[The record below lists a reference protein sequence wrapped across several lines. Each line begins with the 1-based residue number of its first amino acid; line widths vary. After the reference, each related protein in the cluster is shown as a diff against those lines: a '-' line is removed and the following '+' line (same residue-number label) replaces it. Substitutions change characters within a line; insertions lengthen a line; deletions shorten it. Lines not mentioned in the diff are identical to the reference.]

1 MRSREDIYSK
11 EWCDLVFEGRN
22 KAYGAYK
29 LREQT
34 GARYRC
40 VLTLLLGTLLAF
52 ALVQGGWALYVHYIT
67 ARNMKETED
76 ALSKKPS
83 ELKEGYKVKFL
94 ATARQAPTVRTAPG
108 AKSAAHPKIV
118 DGLPP
123 LEVIG
128 TDGPID
134 YDPEGKVITTPIVDT
149 TGIHDETLPIAKQ
162 KVVPTEQV
170 SQMPDFPGGL
180 RAFMKWLDEHIV
192 YPSNCI
198 TAKKEGSITLTFIVG
213 KDGYAKDFDVK
224 NAFDSAIYRTAMD
237 ALKRMPK
244 WKPGTNEQGE
254 PTDVRIT
261 IPVDFKLN

>member
-67 ARNMKETED
+67 ARNMKEAED

-134 YDPEGKVITTPIVDT
+134 YDPEDKEQQYYLSEITKYNVTKI
-149 TGIHDETLPIAKQ
+149 G
-162 KVVPTEQV
+162 
-170 SQMPDFPGGL
+170 
-180 RAFMKWLDEHIV
+180 
-192 YPSNCI
+192 
-198 TAKKEGSITLTFIVG
+198 
-213 KDGYAKDFDVK
+213 
-224 NAFDSAIYRTAMD
+224 
-237 ALKRMPK
+237 
-244 WKPGTNEQGE
+244 
-254 PTDVRIT
+254 
-261 IPVDFKLN
+261 